1 MNIMHI
7 KYAVE
12 IADTRSISR
21 AAENLYTSQP
31 NLSRAIKDL
40 EQDLSITI
48 FKRTSKGISV
58 TPEGEQF
65 LEYAREIVSR
75 VEKIERIYKT
85 VRDDSCKLS
94 MCVPRANY
102 IACAFSDL
110 CKDLELSGES
120 EIKYRESGSKD
131 TILNIAREEFD
142 LGIVRY
148 KSTFEKYFN
157 AIFEEKGLESRVL
170 TEFERVIAMS
180 KDSPLA
186 SLDVVTPEDL
196 EALVE
201 IVSEDPSSLPY
212 KPSPAQN
219 ETYTTSKAGMIIVN
233 DRAMQLCLMEKMPNA
248 YIRTSPIPSEVLDR
262 YNLTPRPCESGNEVY
277 RDVLIYR
284 KKYRL
289 TVYDNEMIKRIIDQK
304 CKSLD

>member
-1 MNIMHI
+1 MHI

-40 EQDLSITI
+40 ENDLNITI

-75 VEKIERIYKT
+75 VEKIERIYKN
-85 VRDDSCKLS
+85 VREDSCKLS
-94 MCVPRANY
+94 MCAPRANY
-102 IACAFSDL
+102 IACAFSDF
-110 CKDLELSGES
+110 CKDLELSSES

-157 AIFEEKGLESRVL
+157 AIFEEKGLGSRVL

-180 KDSPLA
+180 SESPLA
-186 SLDVVTPEDL
+186 KLTSISEEDL
-196 EALVE
+196 EQFIE

-212 KPSPAQN
+212 KPTPVQN
-219 ETYTTSKAGMIIVN
+219 EAYAQSKAGMIIVN

-262 YNLTPRPCESGNEVY
+262 YNLTQRPCEGENGSY

-289 TVYDNEMIKRIIDQK
+289 TVYDNEIIKRIIEQNGK
-304 CKSLD
+304 TLE

>member
-1 MNIMHI
+1 MHI

-40 EQDLSITI
+40 EKDLSITI

-75 VEKIERIYKT
+75 VEKIERIYKN

-102 IACAFSDL
+102 IACAFSDF
-110 CKDLELSGES
+110 CKDLELSGDS

-148 KSTFEKYFN
+148 KSTFEKHFN

-170 TEFERVIAMS
+170 TEFERVVAMS

-186 SLDVVTPEDL
+186 KLGDIKDEDL
-196 EALVE
+196 ESLIE

-212 KPSPAQN
+212 KPSPTQN
-219 ETYTTSKAGMIIVN
+219 ETYAPSKAGMIIVN

-248 YIRTSPIPSEVLDR
+248 YIRTSPIPPEVLDR
-262 YNLTPRPCESGNEVY
+262 YNLTQRTCKGGCEVY

-289 TVYDNEMIKRIIDQK
+289 SVYDNEMIKRIIEQK